1 MANMEELTQ
10 INGRWQ
16 HDHSQNENY
25 DDYLRENGMGW
36 FARKMMQWL
45 KFSPVEEYIVNG
57 DQITYRNY
65 ANQNRPFEMT
75 QTVGQPPI
83 STFAPGFG
91 SFQVQ
96 TYWDEYGRLVTRTRK
111 KNGEFVQTGRID
123 SKGMMELTILLPS
136 GKRCSTFGPEGR
148 IQDQSDSADRYQ
160 WDPGHHQAQ
169 VNDDHQRDGIQHR
182 TGVRNRMVR
191 DQEQGHG
198 TLGGRQTCRE
208 GKWSRRRDHHKP
220 LH

>member
-57 DQITYRNY
+57 NQITYRNY

-83 STFAPGFG
+83 ATFAPGFG
-91 SFQVQ
+91 SFQLSFRVAKRLSNMAKMEQ
-96 TYWDEYGRLVTRTRK
+96 IAQISGRWQQDHSLDENYDLFLRENGMGWFVRKLIKWFKLSAVEEYIVNGDQITYRQYTNQNRPPYEVTLTV
-111 KNGEFVQTGRID
+111 GQPPITTY
-123 SKGMMELTILLPS
+123 MEGLGHFQTILLPS
-136 GKRCSTFGPEGR
+136 GKRC
-148 IQDQSDSADRYQ
+148 
-160 WDPGHHQAQ
+160 
-169 VNDDHQRDGIQHR
+169 
-182 TGVRNRMVR
+182 
-191 DQEQGHG
+191 
-198 TLGGRQTCRE
+198 
-208 GKWSRRRDHHKP
+208 RRVLKRV
-220 LH
+220 